1 MSDPAQPNESEFI
14 DADQELNEPVSE
26 WPLRDFILAQGL
38 LGTAIPVLLFTSEHL
53 AAAEQ
58 SAAPGARPELVVE
71 TANRLGLNPERLTL
85 FSDDAYLL
93 QTALGER
100 LLPETP

>member
-1 MSDPAQPNESEFI
+1 MSASEFI
-14 DADQELNEPVSE
+14 DADQDLDEPVTE
-26 WPLRDFILAQGL
+26 WPLRDFIMAQGL
-38 LGTAIPVLLFTSEHL
+38 LGTAIPVLLFTFEHL

-58 SAAPGARPELVVE
+58 AAAPAAHPELVLE
-71 TANRLGLNPERLTL
+71 TASRLGLDPQQLTL

-100 LLPETP
+100 MLPETP